1 MAILDKSMT
10 LSEKQSK
17 AKKPMVTPITLA
29 NQEAEIR
36 RTAIRSQ
43 S

>member
-1 MAILDKSMT
+1 MATMDKSRT

-17 AKKPMVTPITLA
+17 AKELMVTPITLGT
-29 NQEAEIR
+29 QEAEIR
-36 RTAIRSQ
+36 RIAIHSQ